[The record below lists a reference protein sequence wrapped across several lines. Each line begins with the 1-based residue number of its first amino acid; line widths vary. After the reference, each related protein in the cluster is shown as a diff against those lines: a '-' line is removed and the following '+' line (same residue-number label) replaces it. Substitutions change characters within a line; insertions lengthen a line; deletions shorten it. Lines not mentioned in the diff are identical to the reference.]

1 MKNLKQILRDDVKI
15 SEIVRSF
22 PIPEDIYEI
31 NKYLKQISK
40 RLLNL
45 FGFDN

>member
-31 NKYLKQISK
+31 INILNKFQNDY
-40 RLLNL
+40 
-45 FGFDN
+45 